1 MSKLFLIPVISVF
14 DVHDA
19 VVRDWLNNLDDAAV
33 LPHLE
38 SPFKLE
44 RYFPENGRRAILCAN
59 DIHKEML
66 FLLDIIDPQAV
77 FLDIPTD
84 LYELENKYNKRL
96 VSPHEFW
103 TEYYETAS
111 ADIDGPAKNLYR
123 IYTNEIVDKNAR
135 LIESKDRLPLSVVF
149 YGLDTKSTEDFF
161 MVYEDIFEK
170 DGEFLLQA
178 ARAVNELMNLRE
190 KPKHLWYSPLK
201 ARQMAISY
209 EETEKFY
216 NELLHRLGRL
226 LKFKVRDYI
235 VKSLN
240 LQAHTF
246 ISSYEIFLDYKI
258 KVDEIKISNIIEGLN
273 VLIAQSDYSA
283 IAVLCE
289 PVHYAAIFD
298 ALRKDR
304 SLNQKGITV
313 EEPDISS
320 LMDKIKPF
328 IQKNRIMQSDY
339 DIALNILGM
348 EKAKIYDTPTAIL
361 VPKNNDLL
369 KSPI

>member
-1 MSKLFLIPVISVF
+1 MPKLFLIPVISVF

-19 VVRDWLNNLDDAAV
+19 VVRDWLNNLDDTAI
-33 LPHLE
+33 LLHLD

-66 FLLDIIDPQAV
+66 SLLDIIDPQAV

-96 VSPHEFW
+96 ISPHEFW

-111 ADIDGPAKNLYR
+111 ADLDEPAKTLYM
-123 IYTNEIVDKNAR
+123 IYIKEIVDKNTR

-149 YGLDTKSTEDFF
+149 YGLDTKSREDFF
-161 MVYEDIFEK
+161 KVYEDIFEK

-178 ARAVNELMNLRE
+178 ARYVNELMNLRE

-201 ARQMAISY
+201 ARQIAISY

-226 LKFKVRDYI
+226 LKFKVRNYI
-235 VKSLN
+235 VKSLSQ
-240 LQAHTF
+240 QARTF

-273 VLIAQSDYSA
+273 VLIAQSDYPVV
-283 IAVLCE
+283 AVLCE
-289 PVHYAAIFD
+289 PLHYFAILD

-304 SLNQKGITV
+304 SLNQKGITI

-328 IQKNRIMQSDY
+328 VQKNRIMQSDY
-339 DIALNILGM
+339 DITLDILGM
-348 EKAKIYDTPTAIL
+348 EKARIYDIPNAIL
-361 VPKNNDLL
+361 VPKNYALL

>member
-1 MSKLFLIPVISVF
+1 MSKLFLVPVISVF
-14 DVHDA
+14 DVHEA
-19 VVRDWLNNLDDAAV
+19 GVRDWLNNLDDTAI
-33 LPHLE
+33 LLHLD

-59 DIHKEML
+59 DIHKEVL
-66 FLLDIIDPQAV
+66 SLLDIIDPQAV

-111 ADIDGPAKNLYR
+111 ADIDGLAKTLYR
-123 IYTNEIVDKNAR
+123 IYTNEVVDKNTR

-149 YGLDTKSTEDFF
+149 YGLDTKSREDFF
-161 MVYEDIFEK
+161 KVYEDVFEK

-201 ARQMAISY
+201 TRQIAISY

-235 VKSLN
+235 VKSLS
-240 LQAHTF
+240 LQASTF
-246 ISSYEIFLDYKI
+246 ISSYERFLDYKI

-273 VLIAQSDYSA
+273 VLTDQSDYPA
-283 IAVLCE
+283 GAVLCE
-289 PVHYAAIFD
+289 PVHYFAILET
-298 ALRKDR
+298 LRKDR
-304 SLNQKGITV
+304 SLNQKGITI
-313 EEPDISS
+313 EEPHISS

-328 IQKNRIMQSDY
+328 IQKNRIMQSNY
-339 DIALNILGM
+339 DMALNILGM
-348 EKAKIYDTPTAIL
+348 EKARIYDTSNAIL
-361 VPKNNDLL
+361 VPKNYDLL

>member
-19 VVRDWLNNLDDAAV
+19 AVRDWLNNLENTAI
-33 LPHLE
+33 LLHLE

-59 DIHKEML
+59 EIHKEML
-66 FLLDIIDPQAV
+66 SLLDTIDPQAV

-111 ADIDGPAKNLYR
+111 ADIDGPARTLYR
-123 IYTNEIVDKNAR
+123 IYTNEVVDKNTR

-149 YGLDTKSTEDFF
+149 YGLDTKSREDFF
-161 MVYEDIFEK
+161 KVYEDIFEK

-178 ARAVNELMNLRE
+178 ARTVNELMNLRE

-201 ARQMAISY
+201 ARQIAISY

-240 LQAHTF
+240 LQAHAF
-246 ISSYEIFLDYKI
+246 ISSYEKFLDYKI

-273 VLIAQSDYSA
+273 VLKAQSDYSA

-289 PVHYAAIFD
+289 PLHYFAVMD

-304 SLNQKGITV
+304 SLNQKGITI

-339 DIALNILGM
+339 DMALNILGI
-348 EKAKIYDTPTAIL
+348 EKARIYDTPNAIL
-361 VPKNNDLL
+361 IPKSNDLL

>member
-19 VVRDWLNNLDDAAV
+19 AVRDWLNNLDDTAI
-33 LPHLE
+33 LLHLD

-59 DIHKEML
+59 DIHKEVL
-66 FLLDIIDPQAV
+66 SLLDIIDPQAV

-111 ADIDGPAKNLYR
+111 ADIDGSARTLYR
-123 IYTNEIVDKNAR
+123 IYTNEVVDKNTR

-149 YGLDTKSTEDFF
+149 YGLDTKSREDFF
-161 MVYEDIFEK
+161 EVYEDSFEK

-201 ARQMAISY
+201 TRQIAISY

-216 NELLHRLGRL
+216 NELLHRFGRL

-240 LQAHTF
+240 LQAPAF
-246 ISSYEIFLDYKI
+246 ISSYEKFLDYKI

-273 VLIAQSDYSA
+273 VLTAQSDYPV
-283 IAVLCE
+283 IVVLCE
-289 PVHYAAIFD
+289 PVHYFAILD

-304 SLNQKGITV
+304 SLNQKGITI

-348 EKAKIYDTPTAIL
+348 EKAKKYDNPSAIL
-361 VPKNNDLL
+361 VPKSYDLL

>member
-1 MSKLFLIPVISVF
+1 MPKLFLVPVISVF

-19 VVRDWLNNLDDAAV
+19 AVRDWLKNLDDTAI
-33 LPHLE
+33 LLYLD
-38 SPFKLE
+38 SPFRLE
-44 RYFPENGRRAILCAN
+44 RYFPENGRRAVLCAN
-59 DIHKEML
+59 EIHKEML
-66 FLLDIIDPQAV
+66 SLLDIIDPQAV

-103 TEYYETAS
+103 IEYYETAS
-111 ADIDGPAKNLYR
+111 ADIDEPAKTLYR
-123 IYTNEIVDKNAR
+123 TYINQILDTNTR

-149 YGLDTKSTEDFF
+149 YGLDTKSREDFF
-161 MVYEDIFEK
+161 AIYEDIFER

-201 ARQMAISY
+201 TRQMAISY

-216 NELLHRLGRL
+216 NELLYRLGRL

-235 VKSLN
+235 VKSLS
-240 LQAHTF
+240 LQANTF
-246 ISSYEIFLDYKI
+246 ISSYERFLDYKI

-273 VLIAQSDYSA
+273 VLTTQSDYPA
-283 IAVLCE
+283 VAVLCE
-289 PVHYAAIFD
+289 PLYYFAILD
-298 ALRKDR
+298 ALKKDR
-304 SLNQKGITV
+304 SLNQKGITI

-328 IQKNRIMQSDY
+328 IQKNRIMQSNY
-339 DIALNILGM
+339 DMALDILGM
-348 EKAKIYDTPTAIL
+348 EKARIYDTPNAIL
-361 VPKNNDLL
+361 IPKNYGRL

>member
-1 MSKLFLIPVISVF
+1 MTKLFLVPVISVF

-19 VVRDWLNNLDDAAV
+19 VIRDWLNNLDDTATFF
-33 LPHLE
+33 HLDY
-38 SPFKLE
+38 PFKLE
-44 RYFPENGRRAILCAN
+44 RYFPENGRRALLCAN
-59 DIHKEML
+59 DIHREVL
-66 FLLDIIDPQAV
+66 SLLDIIGPQAV
-77 FLDIPTD
+77 FLDTSTD

-96 VSPHEFW
+96 IPPHEFW
-103 TEYYETAS
+103 AEYYETAS
-111 ADIDGPAKNLYR
+111 SGIDEPAKTLYT
-123 IYTNEIVDKNAR
+123 IYTNEIVDKNTR

-149 YGLDTKSTEDFF
+149 YGLDTKSREDFF
-161 MVYEDIFEK
+161 EVYEDIFEK

-178 ARAVNELMNLRE
+178 ARVVNELMNLRE
-190 KPKHLWYSPLK
+190 KPKNLWYNPLK

-216 NELLHRLGRL
+216 NELLNRLGRL

-235 VKSLN
+235 VKN
-240 LQAHTF
+240 LSVQADKF
-246 ISSYEIFLDYKI
+246 VSSYEKFLDYKI

-273 VLIAQSDYSA
+273 VLTVQSDNPA

-289 PVHYAAIFD
+289 PLHYSALLG

-304 SLNQKGITV
+304 SLNQKGITI

-328 IQKNRIMQSDY
+328 IQKNRIMQSNY
-339 DIALNILGM
+339 DMALGILGM
-348 EKAKIYDTPTAIL
+348 EKARIYDTPNAIL
-361 VPKNNDLL
+361 IPKSNDLL

>member
-1 MSKLFLIPVISVF
+1 MPKLFLVPAISVF

-19 VVRDWLNNLDDAAV
+19 AVRDWLNNLDDTAIF
-33 LPHLE
+33 LHLDY
-38 SPFKLE
+38 PFKLP
-44 RYFPENGRRAILCAN
+44 RYFPENARRAILCAD
-59 DIHKEML
+59 DIHMEVL
-66 FLLDIIDPQAV
+66 SLLDIIGPQAV
-77 FLDIPTD
+77 FLDISTD
-84 LYELENKYNKRL
+84 MFELENKYNKRL
-96 VSPHEFW
+96 ISPHDFW
-103 TEYYETAS
+103 ARYYETAS
-111 ADIDGPAKNLYR
+111 EDMDEPAKTLYR
-123 IYTNEIVDKNAR
+123 IYINEIVDKNTR

-149 YGLDTKSTEDFF
+149 YGLDKKSHEDFF
-161 MVYEDIFEK
+161 AAYEDIFEK

-178 ARAVNELMNLRE
+178 AKAINELMNLRE

-216 NELLHRLGRL
+216 NELINRLGRL

-235 VKSLN
+235 VKSLS
-240 LQAHTF
+240 LEARAF
-246 ISSYEIFLDYKI
+246 ISSYEKFLDYKI

-273 VLIAQSDYSA
+273 VLTAQSDYPA

-289 PVHYAAIFD
+289 PVHYFALLD

-304 SLNQKGITV
+304 SLNQKGITI
-313 EEPDISS
+313 EEHDIAS

-328 IQKNRIMQSDY
+328 IQKNRIMQSNY
-339 DIALNILGM
+339 EMALNILGM
-348 EKAKIYDTPTAIL
+348 EKAKEYDTPNAIL
-361 VPKNNDLL
+361 VPKSYDLS